1 MTSLK
6 ALSVIQC
13 REWIIETHGEE
24 GISRVKGLMKPEAR
38 DIVYYDHLLPTDW
51 VDVRYGVDHAR
62 AYDLAFGL
70 GDGREAGRM
79 IREITAKHLTGLYRS
94 VLAASEPKTI
104 LERSSRLW
112 TRYYDKGE
120 SQIEM
125 VGDTSAV
132 KRILGCADM
141 PRHHDWLTTPYY
153 EALLRHCRAKDIS
166 MKHTKC
172 VATGADCCETEMHWR
187 MDTPSTFPF
196 DL

>member
-13 REWIIETHGEE
+13 REWVFETHGQD
-24 GISRVKGLMKPEAR
+24 GIDRVKGLMKPEAR

-51 VDVRYGVDHAR
+51 VDIRHGVEHAR
-62 AYDLAFGL
+62 AYDLAYGL

-94 VLAASEPKTI
+94 VLAASSPQTI

-112 TRYYDKGE
+112 TRYYDQGE
-120 SQIEM
+120 SQITM
-125 VGDTSAV
+125 LTPTSAL
-132 KRILGCADM
+132 KRILGCPDM
-141 PRHHDWLTTPYY
+141 PRHHDWLTSPYY
-153 EALLRHCRAKDIS
+153 EELLRHCRAKDIV

-172 VATGADCCETEMHWR
+172 VATGADCCETEMQWR
-187 MDTPSTFPF
+187 MDTPSRFPF
-196 DL
+196 DM